1 MDVREAILSQPIRS
15 YQLRIVVICILITM
29 MDGYEVLVMAFVAP
43 HLAKAWEL
51 GPVEIGYLLSAGIF
65 GMAVGATFVSPLA
78 DKIGRRRHII
88 ICLALIT
95 LGMGLAAAA
104 QNVPQMVAFRAFAGL
119 FIGAIISS
127 VNIIVSEYS
136 SDKRRGTVMGIYGIG
151 LNAGVALGG
160 AVTNMLIAA
169 FTWRAPFVFGAIVT
183 AAMCVLAIRTL
194 PESIEY
200 LIEKRPKRALEHYN
214 AIADQLGYPRGT
226 VLPAALEPGEMHVTR
241 KALFYGIMLLRT
253 ISLWLAYA
261 CVIAAFYF
269 ANTWT
274 AKLISD
280 ASGDVTLG
288 ARTGVLIAVGG
299 ILGALLFAALSLKI
313 RPRIVTVAMMFAGA
327 IVFVLYANYYQ
338 TTAIALTLAVLV
350 GMVANGGIAAFYAI
364 SPFVFPTTAR
374 GTGVGLMIGVGR
386 GVAIIAPIL
395 TGYLLMGGWTPQ
407 DMYQLFA
414 GFFVVAGV
422 ATVVLDRTY
431 KGRSENPDTPEVLEK
446 RLRRRQ
452 AGTEPS
458 QD

>member
-1 MDVREAILSQPIRS
+1 MDVREAILSQPMRS

-29 MDGYEVLVMAFVAP
+29 IDGYEVLVMAFVAP
-43 HLAKAWEL
+43 HLAKAWGL

-65 GMAVGATFVSPLA
+65 GMALGATFISPLA

-88 ICLALIT
+88 ICLVLVTI
-95 LGMGLAAAA
+95 GMGLSGAA

-127 VNIIVSEYS
+127 MNIIVSEYS

-169 FTWRAPFVFGAIVT
+169 FTWRAPFVFGAVVT
-183 AAMCVLAIRTL
+183 AAMCVLAILTL

-200 LIEKRPKRALEHYN
+200 LIEKRPKRALEQYN
-214 AIADQLGYPRGT
+214 AIADKLGYPRAT
-226 VLPAALEPGEMHVTR
+226 VLPAALEPGEMHVTH
-241 KALFYGIMLLRT
+241 KALFHGIMLPRT

-280 ASGDVTLG
+280 ASGNVTLG

-327 IVFVLYANYYQ
+327 IVFVLYANNYQ

-350 GMVANGGIAAFYAI
+350 GVVANGGIAAFYAI

-374 GTGVGLMIGVGR
+374 GTGVGLMIGIGR
-386 GVAIIAPIL
+386 GVAIVAPIL
-395 TGYLLMGGWTPQ
+395 TGYLLKAGWTPQ

-414 GFFVVAGV
+414 GFFVVAAI

-431 KGRSENPDTPEVLEK
+431 RGRSENPDTPDVLEK
-446 RLRRRQ
+446 T
-452 AGTEPS
+452 AVA
-458 QD
+458 